1 MVLLY
6 ISCTK
11 DQKSMT
17 KGPDDEVLISQCGRL
32 MLKDLTSLSVRPTSC
47 KFSSCGHAGTVHE
60 YFTIGN
66 AIKIERGATAFGARL
81 RHELDTDGQPDE
93 IWDSNLPLILNSQS
107 YQLSVV
113 ESSKLS

>member
-1 MVLLY
+1 M
-6 ISCTK
+6 
-11 DQKSMT
+11 
-17 KGPDDEVLISQCGRL
+17 ISQCGRW
-32 MLKDLTSLSVRPTSC
+32 MLKDLTSLSVCPLSC

-93 IWDSNLPLILNSQS
+93 IWDSNLPLILKSQS
-107 YQLSVV
+107 YQLTVL
-113 ESSKLS
+113 SKAAN